1 LGIPRNSDCIQPGKI
16 DTNRDMK
23 PFKKYALAYSSCPN
37 DTFIFKGIAKKLID
51 TRNLCFNIVL
61 EDVETLNQ
69 NAARGAYDIT
79 KLSFAALGNLLDKYA
94 LLRTGAALGKGCGPL
109 IISLA
114 NRTMD
119 DKLDDKSENKGRG
132 PTKPHGKQVV
142 AVPGLGTTAYHLFR
156 FYMDDLFPEIETVII
171 PMPFEKIMPA
181 VIEKEADFGVIIH
194 EGRFVYQNMN
204 LEMKADLGQWWED
217 KTSLPIPLG
226 CIAVKRSM
234 DPARAMEIQTLI
246 RESIDH
252 GFLHPTLGDD
262 YIREYAQEM
271 EDDVIQQH
279 IGLYVNEFSKDIGEK
294 GTTAVTTFFEYA
306 VKAGLMQKSPHPLF
320 ACPK

>member
-1 LGIPRNSDCIQPGKI
+1 
-16 DTNRDMK
+16 M
-23 PFKKYALAYSSCPN
+23 AYSSCPN
-37 DTFIFKGIAKKLID
+37 DTFIFKGIAKKLIS
-51 TRNLCFNIVL
+51 TRGLKFNIVL

-69 NAARGAYDIT
+69 NAAKGAYDIT
-79 KLSFAALGNLLDKYA
+79 KLSFAALGNLPDYA
-94 LLRTGAALGKGCGPL
+94 LLRTGAALGIGCGPL
-109 IISLA
+109 VISLP
-114 NRTMD
+114 NRTL
-119 DKLDDKSENKGRG
+119 DKMGSLSGSA
-132 PTKPHGKQVV
+132 GKQVI

-156 FYMDDLFPEIETVII
+156 FYMDDMFPGIETRII

-181 VIEKEADFGVIIH
+181 VIKKEADFGVIIH

-226 CIAVKRSM
+226 CIAVKRDM
-234 DPARAMEIQTLI
+234 DPAIALEIQTLI

-252 GFLHPTLGDD
+252 AFCHPTLGDD

-271 EDDVIQQH
+271 EEDVIQQH
-279 IGLYVNEFSKDIGEK
+279 IGLYVNAFSKDIGDK

-306 VKAGLMQKSPHPLF
+306 ARAGLMEKTDLPLF
-320 ACPK
+320 ACSRGSK